1 MADFSA
7 IATQFVS
14 HYYTTFDADRTQLA
28 ALYRE
33 GSMLTFQ
40 SSQSLGAA
48 SIAEKLA
55 NLPFQKVKHQIG
67 ALDAQPTPTGGIV
80 ILVTGHLLV
89 DEEQNPLAYSQFF
102 HLAQDAAQSWF
113 VQNDIFLLA

>member
-1 MADFSA
+1 MDFSA
-7 IATQFVS
+7 IATQFVN
-14 HYYTTFDADRTQLA
+14 HYYTTFDADRKQLA
-28 ALYRE
+28 ALYRD

-40 SSQSLGAA
+40 SAQSLGAN

-55 NLPFQKVKHQIG
+55 SLPFQKVVHKIN

-80 ILVTGHLLV
+80 ILVTGLLLV
-89 DEEQNPLAYSQFF
+89 DEEQNPLSYSQFF
-102 HLAQDAAQSWF
+102 HLAQDAQSWF